1 MFSFTELFAGVGGFS
16 AALERLGGTNLGSCE
31 IESQARHTHQLNFN
45 HTKTTTTTT
54 TTSFAKDVRCLLTLP
69 MSHDILT
76 GGFPCQPF
84 SRAGH
89 QPGFT
94 TPKGTLFHEIVRLL
108 KKSQPRM
115 FLLENVTG
123 LLNLGTNKNEL
134 PTIIREELEGVSNI
148 FLISLNI
155 IVYVSFLT

>member
-31 IESQARHTHQLNFN
+31 IESQARQTHQLNFN
-45 HTKTTTTTT
+45 QSTTTTT

-69 MSHDILT
+69 ISHDILT

-134 PTIIREELEGVSNI
+134 PTIIREELEGVRI
-148 FLISLNI
+148 PFFLIRLNI
-155 IVYVSFLT
+155 IVYVSFST

>member
-31 IESQARHTHQLNFN
+31 IESQARQTHQLNFN
-45 HTKTTTTTT
+45 HTKTTTTT

-69 MSHDILT
+69 ISHDILT

-148 FLISLNI
+148 FLISLDI
-155 IVYVSFLT
+155 IVYVSLLT